1 MLIMKHYYLL
11 FYTAIALVSLD
22 CFGQNTAKFC
32 SPVTI
37 SIRAI
42 DMFTQKEVP
51 AQFDIHLTKSHKRLK
66 SNPQYAV
73 DVYHFSLF
81 QADSV
86 YILAKSE
93 GYYETEDFLVIE
105 HEDSTSVKY
114 SVMMERDIPFEE
126 LKVNEVKKLDKIY
139 FEQGSFLLN
148 PKSIGQLTKL
158 YVALRDNPKMKIQI
172 AGHSD
177 NVGNLKINHFLSEN
191 RAKVICSFLIEKGI
205 QSNRLQFVGYGHT
218 KPATENDTEENRSA
232 NRRVE
237 VLVMER

>member
-1 MLIMKHYYLL
+1 MKNYYLL
-11 FYTAIALVSLD
+11 ICSNILWITATCI
-22 CFGQNTAKFC
+22 GQTAEKFC
-32 SPVTI
+32 SPVSV
-37 SIRAI
+37 SIKAI
-42 DMFTQKEVP
+42 DLLTQKEVP
-51 AQFDIHLTKSHKRLK
+51 SQFNIFLTKSQKQLRA
-66 SNPQYAV
+66 NYTV
-73 DVYHFSLF
+73 DVYRFTLV
-81 QADSV
+81 QADSI

-93 GYYETEDFLVIE
+93 GYYETEDFVVICT
-105 HEDSTSVKY
+105 DNKTSVTY

-158 YVALRDNPKMKIQI
+158 YVALQDNPKMKIQI

-191 RAKVICSFLIEKGI
+191 RAKVIGSFLIDKGI
-205 QSNRLQFVGYGHT
+205 KSNRLQFVGYGHT
-218 KPATENDTEENRSA
+218 KPVTENDTEENRAA
-232 NRRVE
+232 NRREE